1 MKNIIET
8 SKKFAIDAHKS
19 INQKYDNLSYDF
31 HLSGAAS
38 VADRFIY
45 LVPETDRGNVVSGVW
60 CHDTLEDVSSVTYN
74 NLKIA
79 TNETV
84 ANLAYACTNEK
95 GRTRAERA
103 NSKYYE
109 GIRTVKYASFVKLCD
124 RIANLEYSFSVKS
137 RMFEM
142 YKKENVH
149 FRSELYS
156 IEYDDMWNYIDT
168 LIK

>member
-1 MKNIIET
+1 MNNIIEI
-8 SKKFAIDAHKS
+8 SKKFAIAAH
-19 INQKYDNLSYDF
+19 NGDNLPYDV
-31 HLSGAAS
+31 HLSGAAL
-38 VADRFIY
+38 VAFNFDYLIPVEDRN
-45 LVPETDRGNVVSGVW
+45 NVISGVW

-74 NLKIA
+74 DLKKA

-84 ANLAYACTNEK
+84 AELAYACTNEK

-103 NSKYYE
+103 NAKYYE
-109 GIRTVKYASFVKLCD
+109 GIRNTKYAKFVKLCD
-124 RIANLEYSFSVKS
+124 RIANLEYSRSTKS

-142 YKKENVH
+142 YKKENAH

-156 IEYDDMWNYIDT
+156 VEYNDMWNYIDT